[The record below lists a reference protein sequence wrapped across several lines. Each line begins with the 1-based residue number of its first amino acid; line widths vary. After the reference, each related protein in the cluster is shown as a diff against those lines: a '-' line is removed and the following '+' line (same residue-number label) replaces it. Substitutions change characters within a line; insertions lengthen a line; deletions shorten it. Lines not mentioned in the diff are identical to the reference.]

1 MQPIINHPD
10 LYLQQSQVK
19 QITRGS
25 RQYADD
31 KAMEAMWRALDSGM
45 DKEEAGKLFND
56 TYKKCLDG
64 K

>member
-1 MQPIINHPD
+1 MNQTEHPD
-10 LYLQQSQVK
+10 THLQQAQAK
-19 QITRGS
+19 QITTGS

-31 KAMEAMWRALDSGM
+31 MAMDAMWRALDSGM
-45 DKEEAGKLFND
+45 DKEEAEKVFSD